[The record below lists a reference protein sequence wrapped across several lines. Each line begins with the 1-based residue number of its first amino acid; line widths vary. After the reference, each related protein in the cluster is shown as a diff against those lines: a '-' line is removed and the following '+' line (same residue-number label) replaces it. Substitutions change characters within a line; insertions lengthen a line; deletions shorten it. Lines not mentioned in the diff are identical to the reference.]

1 MTVQDMKQFL
11 DQVHPNAEFKVDTQK
26 KPVELR
32 DVAVSLVEHAD
43 APTGRVVLVK
53 VV

>member
-32 DVAVSLVEHAD
+32 DVAVSLVEQIQKRSQFRKT
-43 APTGRVVLVK
+43 AP
-53 VV
+53 